1 MDNHSPVRLRFFV
14 SSLGCP
20 KNSVDTEVLLGSIV
34 NDICNIT
41 LVQAPADA
49 DVLLVNTCG
58 FIESAVSESIE
69 RILELV
75 EKKRRNQ
82 ILVVSGCMVERY
94 GNELV
99 KELPEV
105 DLFYGA
111 RAPQNFKKKFKEFLQ
126 GHYNGDIFNSA
137 PPRRQHEGLRP
148 LTHSSR
154 LLSTPWWR
162 AFVKISEG
170 CSNHCTYCLIP
181 AIRGRAISRDKRDI
195 INEVN
200 ELVCLGT
207 REVTLVAQDITAY
220 KDGGDMLYDLLRDLL
235 TYTDISWIRL
245 MYAYPGNIDER
256 ILCLMAENERICKY
270 LDIPIQHASDRILKS
285 MGRKYSGHVLER
297 QLDLIKNTVPGI
309 GLRTTLMVGFPGET
323 DEDFLTLQR
332 FIERWRFH
340 HLGCFTY
347 SDEEGCAASK
357 LNNKIAPETALKRQ
371 SALMELQRQISADIN
386 ASFINKTLD
395 ILIEGKSAETDLLLT
410 GRSQFQGPEVDGV
423 VYINKGMAEYGRIMP
438 VKITGSHDY
447 DLVGE
452 VV

>member
-1 MDNHSPVRLRFFV
+1 MSDYPPARLRFFV

-20 KNSVDTEVLLGSIV
+20 KNSIDTEVLLGSIA
-34 NDICNIT
+34 NDICSII
-41 LVQAPADA
+41 LVQEPADA

-69 RILELV
+69 RILELI
-75 EKKRRNQ
+75 EGKRQGQ
-82 ILVVSGCMVERY
+82 ILVVAGCMVERY

-111 RAPQNFKKKFKEFLQ
+111 RAPQNFKDEFKEFLQ
-126 GHYNGDIFNSA
+126 ERYNGDIFKGALPGRHNGG
-137 PPRRQHEGLRP
+137 PHP
-148 LTHSSR
+148 LACSSR

-181 AIRGRAISRDKRDI
+181 IIRGKAISRNKRDI
-195 INEVN
+195 IEEVN
-200 ELVCLGT
+200 ELVALGT
-207 REVTLVAQDITAY
+207 REITLVAQDITAY
-220 KDGGDMLYDLLRDLL
+220 EDSGNLLYDLLKDLL
-235 TYTDISWIRL
+235 AYTDVSWIRL

-256 ILCLMAENERICKY
+256 ILRLMAEGKRICKY

-285 MGRKYSGHVLER
+285 MGRKYSSQILER
-297 QLDLIKNTVPGI
+297 QLALIKDVVPGI

-323 DEDFLTLQR
+323 DDDFLTLQR

-340 HLGCFTY
+340 HLGCFIY
-347 SDEEGCAASK
+347 SDEEGCAASR
-357 LNNKIAPETALKRQ
+357 LDNKIAHETALKRR
-371 SALMELQRQISADIN
+371 SALMAIQKQISADIN

-395 ILIEGKSAETDLLLT
+395 VLIEGKSAETDLLLT

-423 VYINKGMAEYGRIMP
+423 VYINKGMAEYGEIMS
-438 VKITGSHDY
+438 VKITESHYY

-452 VV
+452 II